1 MQATLSEVEKA
12 KVIEQVDG
20 YRVCEPLYEAVR
32 IVLTSRGETCSPQY
46 VQGISGA
53 AFRVAGICPC
63 APTCGGTMAATDL
76 LKILGYDVQ
85 VMTTEG
91 SGVSYQE
98 MEQLGQAMGNGQPP
112 TAGPATEI
120 YRKARPALE
129 GMLEKIHGELRAG
142 RAVVVW
148 HAFTNAENDVVVGYD
163 DAKGEWIGRGSYVGS
178 QGDYS
183 RAKQMRMF
191 ASAAIGGLPS
201 VLVIGAKSRA
211 YDAEAAR
218 AAELAALREA
228 VRHATGYAEPG
239 QGQRREVG
247 DALWDRGV

>member
-63 APTCGGTMAATDL
+63 APTCGGTMAAIDL
-76 LKILGYDVQ
+76 AKLLGYDAQ
-85 VMTTEG
+85 TLSIEG
-91 SGVSYQE
+91 SGVSDQQI
-98 MEQLGQAMGNGQPP
+98 MQLAQAMGNGQPP
-112 TAGPATEI
+112 TAGPAKEI
-120 YRKARPALE
+120 YDKARPAFE
-129 GMLEKIHGELRAG
+129 AMLEKIRSEVRAG

-163 DAKGEWIGRGSYVGS
+163 DAPGEWIGRGSYVGTE
-178 QGDYS
+178 GNYG
-183 RAKQMRMF
+183 RAPQMRMF
-191 ASAAIGGLPS
+191 TSAAVGGLPS
-201 VLVIGAKSRA
+201 VLVIGAEEPRVRCQRSAGGRA
-211 YDAEAAR
+211 RGIARGGAAC
-218 AAELAALREA
+218 A
-228 VRHATGYAEPG
+228 GYAE
-239 QGQRREVG
+239 
-247 DALWDRGV
+247 RG